1 MSKSTITLIIIWSAI
16 ASIFLFLFDVDSLLI
31 PFLFLI
37 SQSLFGALFVNK
49 ENEAFYPQDIRVIFI
64 VTYSLYSLFCP
75 LISLLG
81 FDVFLST
88 MPLTT
93 FCFGL
98 GLAGFNLGNI
108 LFPVKWVNISFVKNS
123 VNYSLLLLLLL
134 AELILLTVYLIAYQV
149 PVFSTLGQ
157 FDRLEFFET
166 INQVWVVL
174 TMAISL
180 TSCLIIY
187 YFDEW
192 NKKQFIFGILL
203 IVYYIALQLSLG
215 NRRDF
220 LPILLFSTS
229 YFLTKYHSKLNAKII
244 IIGTVFFV
252 GSFWLVQQRN
262 NDLEYSR
269 VGAIQESFVN
279 NEFVYPMQT
288 LAYIIDDKWDLRYG
302 YTYFVLPFQ
311 IAVPRY
317 IYPNKPEDLGKE
329 FVNKT
334 FGEGSQ
340 GYAYTPVTEAYLN
353 FGILGPLFVFV
364 LFSLAFSQLIR
375 KFNLSSI
382 SFVYFLLYS
391 FVFDFCRGTF
401 ATVIYQVLV
410 SLLFYF
416 IIDKLIQKAPSYTNR

>member
-37 SQSLFGALFVNK
+37 SQSLFGVLFVNK
-49 ENEAFYPQDIRVIFI
+49 ENEAFYPQDIRVLFI

-180 TSCLIIY
+180 TACLIIY

-192 NKKQFIFGILL
+192 NKKQFVFGILL

-220 LPILLFSTS
+220 LPIILFSTS

-244 IIGTVFFV
+244 IIGIVFFV

-317 IYPNKPEDLGKE
+317 FYQDKPDDLGKE

-340 GYAYTPVTEAYLN
+340 GYAYTPITEAYLN

>member
-1 MSKSTITLIIIWSAI
+1 MSKSTISRIIIWSAI
-16 ASIFLFLFDVDSLLI
+16 VSIFSFLFDVDSLFI
-31 PFLFLI
+31 PFLFI
-37 SQSLFGALFVNK
+37 VSQSLLGILLISK
-49 ENEAFYPQDIRVIFI
+49 ENEAFYPQDIRILFI
-64 VTYSLYSLFCP
+64 VIYSLYSLFCP
-75 LISLLG
+75 VISLLG
-81 FDVFLST
+81 FDVFLTT

-98 GLAGFNLGNI
+98 GLAGFNIGTV
-108 LFPVKWVNISFVKNS
+108 LFPVKWVNITSIKS
-123 VNYSLLLLLLL
+123 RVNYSLLLLLLL
-134 AELILLTVYLIAYQV
+134 VELILLTAYLVVYNI
-149 PVFSTLGQ
+149 PIFSSLGQ
-157 FDRLEFFET
+157 FDRVEFFET

-180 TSCLIIY
+180 TACLIIY

-192 NKKQFIFGILL
+192 NKKQFVFGILL
-203 IVYYIALQLSLG
+203 ILYYIALQLSLG

-229 YFLTKYHSKLNAKII
+229 YFLTKYHSKLNIKIV
-244 IIGTVFFV
+244 IIGAVLFV

-262 NDLEYSR
+262 NDSEYTR
-269 VGAIQESFVN
+269 VGTIHESFVN

-288 LAYIIDDKWDLRYG
+288 LAYVIDDKWDLRYG

-317 IYPNKPEDLGKE
+317 FYPNKPNDISKE
-329 FVNKT
+329 FVNET

-353 FGILGPLFVFV
+353 FGVWGPLFVFV
-364 LFSLAFSQLIR
+364 LFALFLSRLVR
-375 KFNLSSI
+375 KFNEYSI

-410 SLLFYF
+410 SFLFYF
-416 IIDKLIQKAPSYTNR
+416 IIDKLIQRAPSYTNI

>member
-1 MSKSTITLIIIWSAI
+1 MSKSTVSFILVLSAV
-16 ASIFLFLFDVDSLLI
+16 ASIFSFLFDADSLLI

-37 SQSLFGALFVNK
+37 SQSFFGVLLINTENK
-49 ENEAFYPQDIRVIFI
+49 AFYPQDIRVVFI

-81 FDVFLST
+81 LDVFLST

-98 GLAGFNLGNI
+98 GLAGFNLGTI
-108 LFPVKWVNISFVKNS
+108 LVPVKWEHLTLIKNS
-123 VNYSLLLLLLL
+123 VNYSLLLLLLFG
-134 AELILLTVYLIAYQV
+134 ELILLTIYLIAYHI
-149 PVFSTLGQ
+149 PIFSSLGQ
-157 FDRLEFFET
+157 FDRVEFFET

-180 TSCLIIY
+180 TACLIIY

-192 NKKQFIFGILL
+192 NKKQFVFGILL
-203 IVYYIALQLSLG
+203 ILYYIALQLSLG

-229 YFLTKYHSKLNAKII
+229 YFLTIYHSKLNIKIF
-244 IIGTVFFV
+244 IIGITLFV

-262 NDLEYSR
+262 NDLEYTR
-269 VGAIQESFVN
+269 VGTIQESFVN

-288 LAYIIDDKWDLRYG
+288 LAYVIDDKWDLRYG
-302 YTYFVLPFQ
+302 YTYFILPFQ
-311 IAVPRY
+311 VAMPRY
-317 IYPNKPEDLGKE
+317 FYPNKPNDISKE
-329 FVNKT
+329 FVNET

-353 FGILGPLFVFV
+353 FGVFGPLFVFV
-364 LFSLAFSQLIR
+364 LFSLFLSQLIR
-375 KFNLSSI
+375 KFNEYSI

-401 ATVIYQVLV
+401 ATVIYQVFV

-416 IIDKLIQKAPSYTNR
+416 IIDKLIKKAPAYNQ

>member
-1 MSKSTITLIIIWSAI
+1 MSKSTVTLIIIWSAI

-37 SQSLFGALFVNK
+37 SQSLFGILFVNK

-98 GLAGFNLGNI
+98 GMAGFNLGNI
-108 LFPVKWVNISFVKNS
+108 LVPVKWENISLMKNS
-123 VNYSLLLLLLL
+123 VNYSLLLLLLVV
-134 AELILLTVYLIAYQV
+134 ELIVLTVYLMAYHV
-149 PVFSTLGQ
+149 PVFTTLGQ

-180 TSCLIIY
+180 TACLIIY

-192 NKKQFIFGILL
+192 YKKQFVFGLLL
-203 IVYYIALQLSLG
+203 IVYYITLQLSLG

-229 YFLTKYHSKLNAKII
+229 YFLTKYHSKLNAKVI
-244 IIGTVFFV
+244 IIGTVLFI

-262 NDLEYSR
+262 NNLEYSR
-269 VGAIQESFVN
+269 VGTIQESFVN

-288 LAYIIDDKWDLRYG
+288 LAYVIDDKWDLRYG

-311 IAVPRY
+311 IVVPRY

-375 KFNLSSI
+375 KFNFSSI

>member
-98 GLAGFNLGNI
+98 GLSGFNLGNI

-180 TSCLIIY
+180 TACLIIY

-192 NKKQFIFGILL
+192 NKKQFVFGILL

-220 LPILLFSTS
+220 LPIILFSTS

-244 IIGTVFFV
+244 IIGIVFFV

>member
-192 NKKQFIFGILL
+192 NRKQFIFGILL

-244 IIGTVFFV
+244 IIGTVFFI

-262 NDLEYSR
+262 SNLEYSR

>member
-1 MSKSTITLIIIWSAI
+1 
-16 ASIFLFLFDVDSLLI
+16 
-31 PFLFLI
+31 
-37 SQSLFGALFVNK
+37 
-49 ENEAFYPQDIRVIFI
+49 
-64 VTYSLYSLFCP
+64 
-75 LISLLG
+75 
-81 FDVFLST
+81 

-98 GLAGFNLGNI
+98 GLSGFNLGNI
-108 LFPVKWVNISFVKNS
+108 LFPVKWVNISLIKNS

-134 AELILLTVYLIAYQV
+134 AELIVLTVYLMAYHV
-149 PVFSTLGQ
+149 PVFTTLGQ

-192 NKKQFIFGILL
+192 NRKQFIFGILL

-244 IIGTVFFV
+244 IIGIVFFV

-375 KFNLSSI
+375 KFNFSSI

>member
-16 ASIFLFLFDVDSLLI
+16 ASIFLFLFDADSLLI

-37 SQSLFGALFVNK
+37 SQSVLGVLLINK
-49 ENEAFYPQDIRVIFI
+49 ENDAFYPQDIRVAFI

-81 FDVFLST
+81 FDVFLSS

-98 GLAGFNLGNI
+98 GMAGFNLGTI
-108 LFPVKWVNISFVKNS
+108 LVPVKWENSSLMKNS
-123 VNYSLLLLLLL
+123 VNYSLLLLLLVV
-134 AELILLTVYLIAYQV
+134 ELIVLTVYLIAYHV
-149 PVFSTLGQ
+149 PVFTTLGQ
-157 FDRLEFFET
+157 FDRFEFFAT
-166 INQVWVVL
+166 INQVWVIL

-192 NKKQFIFGILL
+192 NRKQLIFGILL

-229 YFLTKYHSKLNAKII
+229 YFLTKYHSKLNIKIVV
-244 IIGTVFFV
+244 IGAVLFV

-262 NDLEYSR
+262 NDLEYSS
-269 VGAIQESFVN
+269 VGAVQESFVS

-288 LAYIIDDKWDLRYG
+288 LAYVIDDKWDLRYG

-317 IYPNKPEDLGKE
+317 FYPNKPDDLGKE
-329 FVNKT
+329 FVNET

-353 FGILGPLFVFV
+353 FGVLGPLFVFV
-364 LFSLAFSQLIR
+364 LFSLFLSQFVR
-375 KFNLSSI
+375 KFTEYSI
-382 SFVYFLLYS
+382 SFVYFLSYS

-401 ATVIYQVLV
+401 ATVIYQVFV

-416 IIDKLIQKAPSYTNR
+416 IIDKLIKKAPAYNQ

>member
-37 SQSLFGALFVNK
+37 SQSIFGILFVNK
-49 ENEAFYPQDIRVIFI
+49 ENEAFYPQDIRVLFI

-180 TSCLIIY
+180 TACLIIY

-220 LPILLFSTS
+220 LPIILFSTS

-244 IIGTVFFV
+244 IIGTIFFI

-262 NDLEYSR
+262 NNLEYSR

-416 IIDKLIQKAPSYTNR
+416 IIDKLIQKTPSYTNR

>member
-1 MSKSTITLIIIWSAI
+1 MSKSTIVLFLVLSTI
-16 ASIFLFLFDVDSLLI
+16 ASIFLYLFDVDSLLI
-31 PFLFLI
+31 PFLFLV
-37 SQSLFGALFVNK
+37 SQSFFGLLLINSVNG
-49 ENEAFYPQDIRVIFI
+49 AFYPQDIRVLFVI
-64 VTYSLYSLFCP
+64 TYSLYSLFCP

-108 LFPVKWVNISFVKNS
+108 LVPVKWEHLTLIKNQ

-134 AELILLTVYLIAYQV
+134 GELILLTIYLIAYHI
-149 PVFSTLGQ
+149 PVLSSLDQAG
-157 FDRLEFFET
+157 RAEFFET
-166 INQVWVVL
+166 ISQVWVVL

-180 TSCLIIY
+180 TACLIIY
-187 YFDEW
+187 YFDKW
-192 NKKQFIFGILL
+192 NKKQFVFGVLL
-203 IVYYIALQLSLG
+203 ILYYITLQLLLG

-220 LPILLFSTS
+220 LPIILFSTS
-229 YFLTKYHSKLNAKII
+229 YFLTKYHSKLNAKIV
-244 IIGTVFFV
+244 IIGTVLFI

-262 NDLEYSR
+262 NNLEYSH

-288 LAYIIDDKWDLRYG
+288 LAYVIDDKWDLRYG
-302 YTYFVLPFQ
+302 YTYFILPFQ
-311 IAVPRY
+311 IAIPRY
-317 IYPNKPEDLGKE
+317 FYPNKPADLGKE
-329 FVNKT
+329 FVSET

-353 FGILGPLFVFV
+353 FGVLGPLFVFV
-364 LFSLAFSQLIR
+364 IFSLSLSQLVL
-375 KFNLSSI
+375 KFNSYSI
-382 SFVYFLLYS
+382 SFVYFMLYS

-401 ATVIYQVLV
+401 ATVIYQIVV

-416 IIDKLIQKAPSYTNR
+416 IIDKLIRRIPSYNQ

>member
-1 MSKSTITLIIIWSAI
+1 MSKSTVSLIIICSAI
-16 ASIFLFLFDVDSLLI
+16 ASIFSFLFEMDSLLI
-31 PFLFLI
+31 AFLFLI
-37 SQSLFGALFVNK
+37 SQSVLGILLVNK

-64 VTYSLYSLFCP
+64 ITYSLYSLFCP

-81 FDVFLST
+81 FDVYLSS

-98 GLAGFNLGNI
+98 GMAGFNLGNI
-108 LFPVKWVNISFVKNS
+108 LVPVKWENISLLKNS
-123 VNYSLLLLLLL
+123 VNYSLLLLLLVV
-134 AELILLTVYLIAYQV
+134 ELIALTVYLIAYQV
-149 PVFSTLGQ
+149 PIFTTLGQ
-157 FDRLEFFET
+157 FDRFEFFET

-192 NKKQFIFGILL
+192 NRKQFIFGILL
-203 IVYYIALQLSLG
+203 IIYYIALQLSLG

-229 YFLTKYHSKLNAKII
+229 YFLTKYHSKLNIKII
-244 IIGTVFFV
+244 IIGTVLFI

-262 NDLEYSR
+262 NNQEYSR

-288 LAYIIDDKWDLRYG
+288 LAYVIDDKWDLRYG

-317 IYPNKPEDLGKE
+317 LYPNKPDDLGKE

-353 FGILGPLFVFV
+353 FGVLGPLFVFV
-364 LFSLAFSQLIR
+364 LFSLFLSQFVR
-375 KFNLSSI
+375 RFTEYGI
-382 SFVYFLLYS
+382 SFVYFISYS

-416 IIDKLIQKAPSYTNR
+416 VIDKLIKKTPLTINR

>member
-37 SQSLFGALFVNK
+37 SQSLFGVLFVNK

-180 TSCLIIY
+180 TACLIIY

-192 NKKQFIFGILL
+192 NRKQFIFGILL

-244 IIGTVFFV
+244 IIGTIFFI

-262 NDLEYSR
+262 NNLEYSR
-269 VGAIQESFVN
+269 VGAIQESFIN

-288 LAYIIDDKWDLRYG
+288 LAYVIDDKWDLRYG

-317 IYPNKPEDLGKE
+317 IYPNKPDDLGKE

>member
-37 SQSLFGALFVNK
+37 SQSIFGALFVNK

-180 TSCLIIY
+180 TACLIIY

-192 NKKQFIFGILL
+192 NKKQFVFGILL

-220 LPILLFSTS
+220 LPIILFSTS

-244 IIGTVFFV
+244 IIGTIFFI

-262 NDLEYSR
+262 NNLEYSR
-269 VGAIQESFVN
+269 VGAVHESFVN

-288 LAYIIDDKWDLRYG
+288 LAYVIDDKWDLRYG

-317 IYPNKPEDLGKE
+317 IYPNKPDDLGKE

-353 FGILGPLFVFV
+353 FGILGPLFVFL

-375 KFNLSSI
+375 KFNFSSI

>member
-1 MSKSTITLIIIWSAI
+1 MSKSTVSLIIIWSAI
-16 ASIFLFLFDVDSLLI
+16 ASIFLFLFDADSLLI

-37 SQSLFGALFVNK
+37 SQSFLGVLLINK
-49 ENEAFYPQDIRVIFI
+49 ENEAFYPQDIRVAFI

-81 FDVFLST
+81 FEVFLSS

-98 GLAGFNLGNI
+98 GMAGFNLGTI
-108 LFPVKWVNISFVKNS
+108 LVPVKWENISLMKNS
-123 VNYSLLLLLLL
+123 VNYSLLLLLLVV
-134 AELILLTVYLIAYQV
+134 ELIVLTVYLIAYHV
-149 PVFSTLGQ
+149 PVFTTLGQ
-157 FDRLEFFET
+157 FDRFEFFAT

-174 TMAISL
+174 IMAISL
-180 TSCLIIY
+180 TACLIIY

-192 NKKQFIFGILL
+192 NKRQFIFGILL

-229 YFLTKYHSKLNAKII
+229 YFLTKYHSKLNIKIV
-244 IIGTVFFV
+244 IIGAVLFV

-262 NDLEYSR
+262 NDLEYSS
-269 VGAIQESFVN
+269 VGAVQEAFVS

-288 LAYIIDDKWDLRYG
+288 LAYVIDDKWDLRYG

-317 IYPNKPEDLGKE
+317 FYPDKPDDLGKE
-329 FVNKT
+329 FVNET

-353 FGILGPLFVFV
+353 FGVLGPLFVFV
-364 LFSLAFSQLIR
+364 LFSLFLSQFVR
-375 KFNLSSI
+375 KFTEYSI
-382 SFVYFLLYS
+382 SFVYFLSYS

-416 IIDKLIQKAPSYTNR
+416 IIDKLIQKAPSYANR

>member
-37 SQSLFGALFVNK
+37 SQSIFGVLFVNN
-49 ENEAFYPQDIRVIFI
+49 ENEAFYPQDIRVLFI

-180 TSCLIIY
+180 TACLIIY

-192 NKKQFIFGILL
+192 NKKQFVFGLLL
-203 IVYYIALQLSLG
+203 IVYYITLQLSLG

-229 YFLTKYHSKLNAKII
+229 YFLTKYHSKLNAKVI
-244 IIGTVFFV
+244 IIGTVLFI

-262 NDLEYSR
+262 NNLEYSR

-375 KFNLSSI
+375 KFNFSSI

>member
-49 ENEAFYPQDIRVIFI
+49 ENEAFYPQDIRVLFI

-180 TSCLIIY
+180 TACLIIY

-220 LPILLFSTS
+220 LPIILFSTS

>member
-37 SQSLFGALFVNK
+37 SQSIFGALFVNK

-108 LFPVKWVNISFVKNS
+108 LFPVKWVNISLIKNS

-134 AELILLTVYLIAYQV
+134 AELIVLTVYLIAYHV
-149 PVFSTLGQ
+149 PVFTTLGQ
-157 FDRLEFFET
+157 FDRFEFFAT

-180 TSCLIIY
+180 TACLIIY

-220 LPILLFSTS
+220 LPIILFSTS

-244 IIGTVFFV
+244 IIGTIFFI

-262 NDLEYSR
+262 NNLEYSR
-269 VGAIQESFVN
+269 VGAVHESFVN

-288 LAYIIDDKWDLRYG
+288 LAYVIDDKWDLRYG

-317 IYPNKPEDLGKE
+317 IYPNKPDDLGKE

-353 FGILGPLFVFV
+353 FGILGPLFVFL

-375 KFNLSSI
+375 KFNFSSI

-401 ATVIYQVLV
+401 ATVIYQVFV

-416 IIDKLIQKAPSYTNR
+416 IIDKLIKKASTYNQ

>member
-37 SQSLFGALFVNK
+37 SQSIFGILFVNK

-180 TSCLIIY
+180 TACLIIY

-220 LPILLFSTS
+220 LPIILFSTS

-244 IIGTVFFV
+244 IIGIVFFV

-311 IAVPRY
+311 IVVPRY

-375 KFNLSSI
+375 KFNFSSI

>member
-1 MSKSTITLIIIWSAI
+1 MSKSTVTLIIIWSAI
-16 ASIFLFLFDVDSLLI
+16 ASIFSFLFDVDSLLI

-37 SQSLFGALFVNK
+37 SQAFLGVLLINV
-49 ENEAFYPQDIRVIFI
+49 ENEAFYPQDIRVLFI

-98 GLAGFNLGNI
+98 GMTGFNLGNI
-108 LFPVKWVNISFVKNS
+108 LFPVKWVNISLIKNS

-134 AELILLTVYLIAYQV
+134 AELIVLTVYLIAYHV
-149 PVFSTLGQ
+149 PVFTTLGQ
-157 FDRLEFFET
+157 FDRFEFFAT

-187 YFDEW
+187 YFDER
-192 NKKQFIFGILL
+192 NKKQFLFGILL

-229 YFLTKYHSKLNAKII
+229 YFLTKYRSKLNVKVV
-244 IIGTVFFV
+244 IIGAVLFI

-262 NDLEYSR
+262 NNLEYSR
-269 VGAIQESFVN
+269 VGAVQESFVD

-288 LAYIIDDKWDLRYG
+288 LAYVIDDKWDLRYG
-302 YTYFVLPFQ
+302 YTYFILPFQ
-311 IAVPRY
+311 VAIPRY
-317 IYPNKPEDLGKE
+317 FYPDKPDDLGKE
-329 FVNKT
+329 FVNET

-353 FGILGPLFVFV
+353 FGILGSLFVFL
-364 LFSLAFSQLIR
+364 LFALFLSQLVR
-375 KFNLSSI
+375 RFNSYSI

-401 ATVIYQVLV
+401 ATVIYQVFV

-416 IIDKLIQKAPSYTNR
+416 IIDKLIKKAPSYNQ

>member
-37 SQSLFGALFVNK
+37 SQSIFGVLFVNK
-49 ENEAFYPQDIRVIFI
+49 ENEAFYPQDIRVLFI

-180 TSCLIIY
+180 TACLIIY

-192 NKKQFIFGILL
+192 NKKQFVFGLLL
-203 IVYYIALQLSLG
+203 IVYYITLQLSLG

-229 YFLTKYHSKLNAKII
+229 YFLTKYHSKLNAKVI
-244 IIGTVFFV
+244 IIGTVLFI

-262 NDLEYSR
+262 NNLEYSR

-375 KFNLSSI
+375 KFNFSSI

>member
-180 TSCLIIY
+180 TACLIIY

-192 NKKQFIFGILL
+192 NKKQFVFGILL

-220 LPILLFSTS
+220 LPIILFSTS

-244 IIGTVFFV
+244 IIGTVFFI

-262 NDLEYSR
+262 SNLEYSR

>member
-37 SQSLFGALFVNK
+37 SQSLFGVLFVNK

-180 TSCLIIY
+180 TACLIIY

-192 NKKQFIFGILL
+192 NKKQFVFGILL

-220 LPILLFSTS
+220 LPIILFSTS

-244 IIGTVFFV
+244 IIGTIFFI

-262 NDLEYSR
+262 NNLEYSR

-364 LFSLAFSQLIR
+364 LFSLAFSLLIR
-375 KFNLSSI
+375 KLNLSSI

>member
-1 MSKSTITLIIIWSAI
+1 MSKSTVSFILIWSAV
-16 ASIFLFLFDVDSLLI
+16 ASIFSFLFDADSLLI

-37 SQSLFGALFVNK
+37 SQSFFGVLLINTENK
-49 ENEAFYPQDIRVIFI
+49 AFYPQDIRVLFVI
-64 VTYSLYSLFCP
+64 TYSLYSLFCP
-75 LISLLG
+75 LILLLG
-81 FDVFLST
+81 FDVLLST

-108 LFPVKWVNISFVKNS
+108 LVPVKWEHLTLIKNS

-134 AELILLTVYLIAYQV
+134 GELILLNIYLIAYHI
-149 PVFSTLGQ
+149 PVFSSLGES
-157 FDRLEFFET
+157 DRVEFFET
-166 INQVWVVL
+166 ISQVWVVL

-180 TSCLIIY
+180 TACLIIY

-192 NKKQFIFGILL
+192 NKKQFVFGVSL
-203 IVYYIALQLSLG
+203 IMYYITLQLALG

-220 LPILLFSTS
+220 LPIILFSTS
-229 YFLTKYHSKLNAKII
+229 YFLTKYHSKLNIEII
-244 IIGTVFFV
+244 IIGTVLFI

-262 NDLEYSR
+262 NNLEYSC
-269 VGAIQESFVN
+269 VGAIHESFVN

-288 LAYIIDDKWDLRYG
+288 LAYVIDDKWDLRYG

-311 IAVPRY
+311 IAIPRY
-317 IYPNKPEDLGKE
+317 FYPNKPDDLGKE
-329 FVNKT
+329 FVSET

-353 FGILGPLFVFV
+353 FGVLGPLFVFV
-364 LFSLAFSQLIR
+364 LFALFLSQLVR
-375 KFNLSSI
+375 KFNEYSI

-416 IIDKLIQKAPSYTNR
+416 IIDKLIKKAPAYNQ

>member
-37 SQSLFGALFVNK
+37 SQSLFGVLFVNK
-49 ENEAFYPQDIRVIFI
+49 ENEAFYPQDIRVLFI

-180 TSCLIIY
+180 TACLIIY

-192 NKKQFIFGILL
+192 NKKQFVFGLLL
-203 IVYYIALQLSLG
+203 IVYYITLQLSLG

-229 YFLTKYHSKLNAKII
+229 YFLTKYHSKLNAKVI
-244 IIGTVFFV
+244 IIGTVLFI

-262 NDLEYSR
+262 NNLEYSR

-375 KFNLSSI
+375 KFNFSSI

>member
-180 TSCLIIY
+180 TACLIIY

-192 NKKQFIFGILL
+192 NRKQFIFGILL

-244 IIGTVFFV
+244 IIGTIFFI

-262 NDLEYSR
+262 NNLEYSR

>member
-192 NKKQFIFGILL
+192 NRKQFIFGILL

-244 IIGTVFFV
+244 IIGTIFFI

-262 NDLEYSR
+262 NNLEYSR

-340 GYAYTPVTEAYLN
+340 GYAYTPITEAYLN

>member
-64 VTYSLYSLFCP
+64 ITYSLYSLFCP

-98 GLAGFNLGNI
+98 GLSGFNLGNI
-108 LFPVKWVNISFVKNS
+108 LFPVKWVNISLIKNS

-134 AELILLTVYLIAYQV
+134 AELIVLTVYLMAYHV
-149 PVFSTLGQ
+149 PVFTTLGQ

-192 NKKQFIFGILL
+192 NRKQFIFGILL

-244 IIGTVFFV
+244 IIGIVFFV

-311 IAVPRY
+311 IVVPRY

-375 KFNLSSI
+375 KFNFSSI

>member
-37 SQSLFGALFVNK
+37 SQSLFGVLFVNK
-49 ENEAFYPQDIRVIFI
+49 ENEAFYPQDIRVLFI

-180 TSCLIIY
+180 TACLIIY

-192 NKKQFIFGILL
+192 NKKQFVFGLLL
-203 IVYYIALQLSLG
+203 IVYYITLQLSLG

-229 YFLTKYHSKLNAKII
+229 YFLTKYHSKLNAKVI
-244 IIGTVFFV
+244 IIGTVLFI

-262 NDLEYSR
+262 NNLEYSR

-375 KFNLSSI
+375 KFNFSSI

-416 IIDKLIQKAPSYTNR
+416 IIYKLIQKAPSYTNR

>member
-1 MSKSTITLIIIWSAI
+1 
-16 ASIFLFLFDVDSLLI
+16 
-31 PFLFLI
+31 
-37 SQSLFGALFVNK
+37 
-49 ENEAFYPQDIRVIFI
+49 
-64 VTYSLYSLFCP
+64 
-75 LISLLG
+75 
-81 FDVFLST
+81 

-108 LFPVKWVNISFVKNS
+108 LVPVKWTNITLIKAS
-123 VNYSLLLLLLL
+123 VNYTLLLLLLL
-134 AELILLTVYLIAYQV
+134 AELILLTAYLIAYQV
-149 PVFSTLGQ
+149 PIFTTLGQ
-157 FDRLEFFET
+157 FDRFEFFAT

-180 TSCLIIY
+180 TACLIIY
-187 YFDEW
+187 YYDEW
-192 NKKQFIFGILL
+192 NRKQFIFGILL

-229 YFLTKYHSKLNAKII
+229 YFLTKYHSKLNIKIV
-244 IIGTVFFV
+244 IIGAVLFV
-252 GSFWLVQQRN
+252 GSFWLVQQRSN
-262 NDLEYSR
+262 GQVYSH

-288 LAYIIDDKWDLRYG
+288 LAYVIDDKWDLRYG

-311 IAVPRY
+311 VAVPRY
-317 IYPNKPEDLGKE
+317 FYPGKPDDLGKE

-353 FGILGPLFVFV
+353 FGVWGPLFVFV
-364 LFSLAFSQLIR
+364 LFSFVLSQLVR
-375 KFNLSSI
+375 KFALSTI

-401 ATVIYQVLV
+401 ATILYQVLV

-416 IIDKLIQKAPSYTNR
+416 IFDKLIQKTPSYNQ

>member
-37 SQSLFGALFVNK
+37 SQSLFGVLFVNK
-49 ENEAFYPQDIRVIFI
+49 ENEAFYPQDIRVLFI

-98 GLAGFNLGNI
+98 GLSGFNLGNI
-108 LFPVKWVNISFVKNS
+108 LFPVKWVNISLIKNS

-134 AELILLTVYLIAYQV
+134 AELIVLTVYLMAYHV
-149 PVFSTLGQ
+149 PVFTTLGQ

-192 NKKQFIFGILL
+192 NRKQFIFGILL

-244 IIGTVFFV
+244 IIGIVFFV

-311 IAVPRY
+311 IVVPRY

-353 FGILGPLFVFV
+353 FGILGPLFVFL

-375 KFNLSSI
+375 KFNFSSI

-401 ATVIYQVLV
+401 ATIIYQVFV

-416 IIDKLIQKAPSYTNR
+416 IIDKLIKKASTYNQ

>member
-37 SQSLFGALFVNK
+37 SQSIFGVFFVNK
-49 ENEAFYPQDIRVIFI
+49 ENEAFYPQDIRVLFI

-98 GLAGFNLGNI
+98 GMAGFNLGNI
-108 LFPVKWVNISFVKNS
+108 LVPVKWENISLMKNS
-123 VNYSLLLLLLL
+123 VNYSLLLLLLVV
-134 AELILLTVYLIAYQV
+134 ELIVLTVYLIAYHV
-149 PVFSTLGQ
+149 PVFTTLGQ
-157 FDRLEFFET
+157 FDRFEFFAT

-180 TSCLIIY
+180 TACLIIY

-229 YFLTKYHSKLNAKII
+229 YFLTKYHSKLNAKVI
-244 IIGTVFFV
+244 IIGTVLFI

-262 NDLEYSR
+262 NNLEYSR

-288 LAYIIDDKWDLRYG
+288 LAYVIDDKWDLRYG

-353 FGILGPLFVFV
+353 FGVLGPLFVFV

-416 IIDKLIQKAPSYTNR
+416 IIDKLIQKNPSYTNR

>member
-37 SQSLFGALFVNK
+37 SQSIFGALFVNK

-108 LFPVKWVNISFVKNS
+108 LFPVKWVNISLIKNS

-134 AELILLTVYLIAYQV
+134 AELIVLTVYLIAYHV

-180 TSCLIIY
+180 TACLIIY

-220 LPILLFSTS
+220 LPIILFSTS

-244 IIGTVFFV
+244 IIGTVFFI

-262 NDLEYSR
+262 SNLEYSR
-269 VGAIQESFVN
+269 VGAIQESFIN

-317 IYPNKPEDLGKE
+317 IYPNKPDDLGKE

-334 FGEGSQ
+334 FGDGSQ

-416 IIDKLIQKAPSYTNR
+416 IIDKLIQKNPSYTNR

>member
-1 MSKSTITLIIIWSAI
+1 MSKSTVTLIIIWSAI
-16 ASIFLFLFDVDSLLI
+16 ASIFSFLFDADSLLI

-37 SQSLFGALFVNK
+37 AQSFFGILLINK
-49 ENEAFYPQDIRVIFI
+49 ENEAFYPQDIRVVFI

-81 FDVFLST
+81 FDVFLSS

-98 GLAGFNLGNI
+98 GMVGFNLGNI
-108 LFPVKWVNISFVKNS
+108 LVPVKWEKITLMKNS
-123 VNYSLLLLLLL
+123 VNYSLLLSLLMV
-134 AELILLTVYLIAYQV
+134 ELIVLTIYLIAYHI
-149 PVFSTLGQ
+149 PVFSSLGQ
-157 FDRLEFFET
+157 LDRVDFFET

-180 TSCLIIY
+180 TACLIIY

-192 NKKQFIFGILL
+192 NKRQFIVGLFLIL
-203 IVYYIALQLSLG
+203 YYIVLQLLLG

-220 LPILLFSTS
+220 LPIILFSTS
-229 YFLTKYHSKLNAKII
+229 YFLTKYHSKLNAKVA
-244 IIGTVFFV
+244 IIGIVLFI

-262 NDLEYSR
+262 NNQEYSKM
-269 VGAIQESFVN
+269 GAIQESFIN

-288 LAYIIDDKWDLRYG
+288 LAYVIVDKWDLRYG

-311 IAVPRY
+311 IAAPRY
-317 IYPNKPEDLGKE
+317 FYPNKPDDLGKE
-329 FVNKT
+329 FVNET

-353 FGILGPLFVFV
+353 FGVLGPLFVFV
-364 LFSLAFSQLIR
+364 LFSLVLSQLVR
-375 KFNLSSI
+375 KLNLYNI

-401 ATVIYQVLV
+401 ATVIYQVFV

-416 IIDKLIQKAPSYTNR
+416 IIDKLIQKPLRTINR

>member
-37 SQSLFGALFVNK
+37 SQSIFGVLFVNK
-49 ENEAFYPQDIRVIFI
+49 ENEAFYPQDIRVLFI

-180 TSCLIIY
+180 TACLIIY

-244 IIGTVFFV
+244 IIGTIFFI

-262 NDLEYSR
+262 NNLEYSR

>member
-37 SQSLFGALFVNK
+37 SQSIFGALFVNK

-180 TSCLIIY
+180 TACLIIY

-192 NKKQFIFGILL
+192 NKKQFVFGLLL
-203 IVYYIALQLSLG
+203 IVYYITLQLSLG

-229 YFLTKYHSKLNAKII
+229 YFLTKYHSKLNAKVI
-244 IIGTVFFV
+244 IIGTVLFI

-262 NDLEYSR
+262 NNLEYSR

-375 KFNLSSI
+375 KFNFSSI

>member
-1 MSKSTITLIIIWSAI
+1 MSKSTVTLIIIWSAI
-16 ASIFLFLFDVDSLLI
+16 ASIFSFLFDVDSLLI

-37 SQSLFGALFVNK
+37 SQSLFGVLFVNK
-49 ENEAFYPQDIRVIFI
+49 ENEAFYPQDIRVLFI

-88 MPLTT
+88 MPQTT

-98 GLAGFNLGNI
+98 GMAGFNLGNI
-108 LFPVKWVNISFVKNS
+108 LFPVKWVNISLIKNS

-134 AELILLTVYLIAYQV
+134 AELIVLTVYLIAYNV
-149 PVFSTLGQ
+149 PVFTTLGQ
-157 FDRLEFFET
+157 FDRFEFFAT

-229 YFLTKYHSKLNAKII
+229 YFLTKYRSKLNVKVV
-244 IIGTVFFV
+244 IIGAVLFI

-262 NDLEYSR
+262 NNLEYSR
-269 VGAIQESFVN
+269 VGAVQESFVD

-288 LAYIIDDKWDLRYG
+288 LAYVIDDKWDLRYG
-302 YTYFVLPFQ
+302 YTYFILPFQ
-311 IAVPRY
+311 VAIPRY
-317 IYPNKPEDLGKE
+317 FYPDKPDDLGKE
-329 FVNKT
+329 FVNET

-353 FGILGPLFVFV
+353 FGVLGPLFVFV
-364 LFSLAFSQLIR
+364 LFALSLSQLVR
-375 KFNLSSI
+375 RFNSYSI

-401 ATVIYQVLV
+401 ATVIYQVFV

-416 IIDKLIQKAPSYTNR
+416 IIDKLIKKAPAYNQ